1 MVLKAFQK
9 PVHFP
14 VKFLQALICNK
25 MIPLE
30 DRQTGIRD
38 IFRNFSRVVFPDHVF
53 CPADYEGRCGNLCK
67 LFRVNY
73 PLSKANGLPAS
84 QTSFLRSTP
93 VGAEQTSTGCF
104 APYYLHRR

>member
-1 MVLKAFQK
+1 MPRYWSRNNPPYEVDFLIQRENDI
-9 PVHFP
+9 FP
-14 VKFLQALICNK
+14 VEVKSEANITSK
-25 MIPLE
+25 SM
-30 DRQTGIRD
+30 
-38 IFRNFSRVVFPDHVF
+38 
-53 CPADYEGRCGNLCK
+53 K
-67 LFRVNY
+67 KVNY